1 MSTGHEKLER
11 DLVILTVMAEAMD
24 DYLKSDILF
33 GKMPDGSMPMLTLGG
48 YLMRQ
53 HRLLALIDQLSA
65 PEQMQLEQA
74 IRLFNL
80 ALVEKIVRFETK
92 AHKELEAR
100 LRQLDE
106 YLRDL
111 QNKKGGGIR
120 YETAVEPR
128 LMISV
133 LMDKLQMPPYHLDER
148 IVQRTDLFD
157 RNLRRRWAP
166 GDFIW
171 PEEWQPAYPQLLYW
185 WLYGRPA

>member
-1 MSTGHEKLER
+1 M
-11 DLVILTVMAEAMD
+11 
-24 DYLKSDILF
+24 
-33 GKMPDGSMPMLTLGG
+33 
-48 YLMRQ
+48 
-53 HRLLALIDQLSA
+53 
-65 PEQMQLEQA
+65 
-74 IRLFNL
+74 
-80 ALVEKIVRFETK
+80 RFETK

-133 LMDKLQMPPYHLDER
+133 LIDKLQMPPYHLDER

-166 GDFIW
+166 GEFIW
-171 PEEWQPAYPQLLYW
+171 SEEWQPAYPQLLYW